1 MGSVKMFFGI
11 FVIVG
16 GVYVSAKLIPPY
28 FSNYQFQDYL
38 KDEATRDSYAAKSE
52 EDIQASVFKKA
63 QEYDIPISKDG
74 IHIERQGNQFSGTVV
89 IRAPYVVHVDLPGY
103 AVDLHFDPSTT
114 NKGVF

>member
-89 IRAPYVVHVDLPGY
+89 IRAPYVVHVDPPGY